1 MRDDECGTDL
11 TGKVLDLVN
20 DVGWNTAVYR
30 SDSDDSCHIVAWREG
45 SNETWSIVADTASAA
60 ACELAQQVGVEL
72 ADG

>member
-1 MRDDECGTDL
+1 MHNGQCDTHL
-11 TGKVLDLVN
+11 TGKVLDLIN

-30 SDSDDSCHIVAWREG
+30 SGNDDSCHILAWREE
-45 SNETWSIVADTASAA
+45 SNETWSIIADTASAA

>member
-1 MRDDECGTDL
+1 MHNDERDTHL

-45 SNETWSIVADTASAA
+45 SNETWSIVADTASSA
-60 ACELAQQVGVEL
+60 ACELA
-72 ADG
+72 